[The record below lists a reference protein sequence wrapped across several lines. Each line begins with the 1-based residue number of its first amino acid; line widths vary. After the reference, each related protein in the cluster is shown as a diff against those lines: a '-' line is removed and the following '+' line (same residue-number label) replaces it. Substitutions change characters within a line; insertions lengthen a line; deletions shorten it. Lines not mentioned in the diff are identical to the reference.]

1 MITIILG
8 IISST
13 LAEIITALN
22 KKLQGTVLQGDAA
35 FLIVFGISLIG
46 AVAKELFMPGFQ
58 WVDLRNVQMLTATFA
73 EIFSTSQVYFIFVVQ
88 KLDLDVQPTAS
99 VIMAKPTAVTL
110 PAGTT
115 ASTTGT
121 PVV

>member
-1 MITIILG
+1 MVTILLG

-13 LAEIITALN
+13 LAEVVTALN

-35 FLIVFGISLIG
+35 FLIVFAISLVG
-46 AVAKELFMPGFQ
+46 AVAKEVFMPGFA
-58 WVDLRNVQMLTATFA
+58 WVDLRNVQQLTATFA

-88 KLDLDVQPTAS
+88 KLDLDVQPISTQITVKTA
-99 VIMAKPTAVTL
+99 ALT
-110 PAGTT
+110 PAQPVVVQQQ
-115 ASTTGT
+115 T